1 MENLG
6 AQGLLEEGQDGL
18 CPWTWSPKGKLWLF
32 QERAGGGSGNH
43 TKLLTCVWDHISAR
57 MGEGRGEKL
66 EAALFFPIVL
76 LWTQQD
82 GVWVRDPG
90 RPVPAQAPC
99 HLSRDCCRP
108 ALSPV
113 AAGTPEHLLLHLVSH
128 LLLSF
133 HPSAPPGP
141 PWRTRATKSER
152 EAPPSGSRLEWL
164 NSEGLTVCHGGPGYW
179 MWDLEGV
186 CGPGVEDI
194 CHMPL
199 QLSGAGGS
207 SRGVP
212 WTEEG
217 EVGAVSRGCTVAF
230 LGPDTSQG
238 PFPRLLETHC

>member
-164 NSEGLTVCHGGPGYW
+164 
-179 MWDLEGV
+179 
-186 CGPGVEDI
+186 
-194 CHMPL
+194 HMD
-199 QLSGAGGS
+199 S
-207 SRGVP
+207 
-212 WTEEG
+212 
-217 EVGAVSRGCTVAF
+217 
-230 LGPDTSQG
+230 
-238 PFPRLLETHC
+238 